1 MNNQAVAQVT
11 LHNNTG
17 NSDKIYE
24 CVVVRSGDLYL
35 VNTQSGRRGGSMTPR
50 TKTKQPVS
58 LEAAMKIYNGL
69 VKEKKADNYYV
80 LEGDVAVAG
89 PATSNDPTG
98 AFHQPQLLNDIDRDA
113 AMALIEDDEWVMEE
127 KMDGK
132 RIAIA
137 ISASDVRISNKSAR
151 ACSIPAPIVTA
162 IQSLTSVE
170 YVGPVLY
177 IEADGELIGDKYH
190 VFDIFAIDGAD
201 LRHLPYEARA
211 AHYAKLISR
220 NKALAGGLFDAIEA
234 VETFYGTA
242 AKRSA
247 FERIEGRNGEGVVF
261 KRRDMVYS
269 PGRPN
274 SSGAAL
280 KFKFKESS
288 TAICLGDSNDGKR
301 SIRLGLL
308 SSDGE
313 MVNVGKVTV
322 PPNQPVPKPNDLV
335 EIQ

>member
-1 MNNQAVAQVT
+1 
-11 LHNNTG
+11 
-17 NSDKIYE
+17 
-24 CVVVRSGDLYL
+24 
-35 VNTQSGRRGGSMTPR
+35 
-50 TKTKQPVS
+50 VS
-58 LEAAMKIYNGL
+58 LEAAMKIYEGL
-69 VKEKKADNYYV
+69 VKEKKAENYYV
-80 LEGDVAVAG
+80 LEGDVAVAA
-89 PATSNDPTG
+89 PAASNDPTG

-132 RIAIA
+132 RIAVA
-137 ISASDVRISNKSAR
+137 ISASEVRISNKSAR

-201 LRHLPYEARA
+201 LRHLPYETRA
-211 AHYAKLISR
+211 AHYAKLIRR
-220 NKALAGGLFDAIEA
+220 NKAVSSSVFDTIEA
-234 VETFYGTA
+234 VETFFGTS
-242 AKRSA
+242 AKRAA
-247 FERIEGRNGEGVVF
+247 FERIEARNGEGVVF
-261 KRRDMVYS
+261 KRRDMVYA

-274 SSGAAL
+274 SGGPAL

-288 TAICLGDSNDGKR
+288 TAICLGDSIDGKR

-308 SSDGE
+308 SSDGV

-322 PPNQPVPKPNDLV
+322 PPNQPVPLPNSLV
-335 EIQ
+335 EVQYLYKHEGGALFQPVLLAVRDDQNREDCTLAQVKRIKMKIDADMEDN